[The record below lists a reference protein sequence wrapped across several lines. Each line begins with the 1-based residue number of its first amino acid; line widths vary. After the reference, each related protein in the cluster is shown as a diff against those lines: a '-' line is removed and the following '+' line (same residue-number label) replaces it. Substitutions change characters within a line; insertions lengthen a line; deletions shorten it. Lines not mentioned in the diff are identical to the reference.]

1 MLEWVY
7 ARLAD
12 HERLQTGFTLYLSSL
27 EQFLKADTV
36 LILQKRKLKTPW
48 LNPESPRELEMT
60 LELKPVIFRLPFPYF
75 SLPGQVSP
83 EKDFSPPTC

>member
-12 HERLQTGFTLYLSSL
+12 HKRLQTGFTLYLSSL

-36 LILQKRKLKTPW
+36 LVLQKRKLKTP
-48 LNPESPRELEMT
+48 
-60 LELKPVIFRLPFPYF
+60 
-75 SLPGQVSP
+75 
-83 EKDFSPPTC
+83 